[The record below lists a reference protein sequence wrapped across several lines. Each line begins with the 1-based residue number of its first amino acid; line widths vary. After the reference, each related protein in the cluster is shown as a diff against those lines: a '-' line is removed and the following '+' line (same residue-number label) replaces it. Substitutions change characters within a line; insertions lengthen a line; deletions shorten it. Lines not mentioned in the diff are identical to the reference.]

1 LIPDSDCLGGLSQ
14 KLCKTVMD
22 LERASAP
29 MRSEGAFSHSKLAFN
44 GWGMKPVLRL
54 LAAAALLAVTAC
66 GQPAANIS
74 GAGATFPYP
83 IYAKWA
89 HAYQAESGVGLN
101 YQSIGSGGGIAQ
113 IKART
118 VTFGATDKPLD
129 AKELDAA
136 GLAQFP
142 TVIGGVVPVVNING
156 IKAGSI
162 VLDGPALA
170 AIYLG
175 EIRTWNDPAIA
186 KLNPGAPLPGQ
197 AIAVVHRSDGSGT
210 SYIFTDYLSKM
221 SAAWKSR
228 VGTATAVDWPVG
240 LGAKGN
246 EGVAA
251 SVTQASGSIGYVEYA
266 YARQNKLTFVRL
278 VNRAGNA
285 VAPTA
290 ESFSAAAASADW
302 TRAPAFNLLL
312 TDQPGADA
320 WPISGATFVL
330 VYRKPADPIATA
342 SALKFFR
349 WAYAHGEMAA
359 ALDYVP
365 LPPLL
370 VRQVEQSWRVSVRD
384 AAGKPLL

>member
-1 LIPDSDCLGGLSQ
+1 
-14 KLCKTVMD
+14 
-22 LERASAP
+22 
-29 MRSEGAFSHSKLAFN
+29 
-44 GWGMKPVLRL
+44 MKPVLRL

-66 GQPAANIS
+66 GQPASSIS

-142 TVIGGVVPVVNING
+142 TVIGGVVPVVNIPG
-156 IKAGSI
+156 IKAGSL
-162 VLDGPALA
+162 VLDGPTLA

-175 EIRTWNDPAIA
+175 EIKSWNDPAIA
-186 KLNPGAPLPGQ
+186 TLNAGVALPAQ

-210 SYIFTDYLSKM
+210 SFIFTDYLSKM
-221 SAAWKSR
+221 SPAWKSK
-228 VGTATAVDWPVG
+228 VGAATAVAWPTG

-266 YARQNKLTFVRL
+266 YASQNKLTYLRL
-278 VNRAGNA
+278 INRTGKA

-302 TRAPAFNLLL
+302 SRAPAFNLLL
-312 TDQPGADA
+312 TDQPGDGA

-330 VYRKPADPIATA
+330 VYRKPVDSAATA

-365 LPPLL
+365 LPPSL
-370 VRQVEQSWRVSVRD
+370 VRQVEQSWQASIRD

>member
-1 LIPDSDCLGGLSQ
+1 
-14 KLCKTVMD
+14 
-22 LERASAP
+22 
-29 MRSEGAFSHSKLAFN
+29 
-44 GWGMKPVLRL
+44 MKPVSRL

-66 GQPAANIS
+66 GQPSSSIS

-83 IYAKWA
+83 IYAQWA

-118 VTFGATDKPLD
+118 VIFGATDKPLA

-142 TVIGGVVPVVNING
+142 TVIGGVVPVVNISG
-156 IKAGSI
+156 IKAGEI
-162 VLDGPALA
+162 VLDGPTLA

-175 EIRTWNDPAIA
+175 EIRSWNDPAIV
-186 KLNPGAPLPGQ
+186 KLNPAVKLPAQ

-210 SYIFTDYLSKM
+210 SFIFTDYLSKM
-221 SAAWKSR
+221 SPAWKSK
-228 VGTATAVDWPVG
+228 VGTATAVAWPVG

-246 EGVAA
+246 EGVAT
-251 SVTQASGSIGYVEYA
+251 SVMQASGSIGYVEYA
-266 YARQNKLTFVRL
+266 YARQNKLTYLRL
-278 VNRAGNA
+278 LNRAGKA

-290 ESFSAAAASADW
+290 ASFSAAAVSADW
-302 TRAPAFNLLL
+302 SSVPAFDLLL
-312 TDQPGADA
+312 TDQPGEGA

-330 VYRKPADPIATA
+330 VYKKPADPAATA

-349 WAYAHGEMAA
+349 WAYAHGDMAA

-365 LPPLL
+365 LPASL
-370 VRQVEQSWRVSVRD
+370 VQQVEQSWHASVRD